1 VPRAAGYFAF
11 ISYSHR
17 DSSCAAWLH
26 KALETYR
33 VPRRLVGQGTNAG
46 AIPAR
51 LLPIFRDRDEL
62 ATATDLGRTVNDALA
77 RSANLIVICSPHAA
91 TSRWVNAEVLAF
103 KRLGRSERIFCLI
116 VDGEPNASTISG
128 REVEECLA
136 PALRYNLGADGELTR
151 EPTEPIA
158 ADLRAG
164 KDGRANA
171 KLKLIA
177 GMLDVGFDALK
188 RRELQRRNRRMAAV
202 TGLATAV
209 TIVTAILAVSAI
221 IARNDAQRHQRQA
234 EDLVGFMLGD
244 LGDKLGE
251 VHRLDIMQAV
261 DDKAMSYFS
270 SLPTKDVT
278 DASLAQRVTALEK
291 IGSVRMDQGQI
302 PLAIQTYQA
311 ASILA
316 SDLVHRAP
324 GELTRKA
331 AYADSLKWIGQAY
344 WYQGDLG
351 AALKN
356 FQQAS
361 AILQETAAA
370 SPGNAEF
377 AEKLGH
383 ARNDVG
389 HVLEARGDF
398 DAAKTEYEAVRAI
411 RQGLVDRQPGN
422 ASWQKNL
429 GDAYNNLGSLALEQ
443 GRLDQAIASY
453 RTDQH
458 VKAVL
463 VMNNP
468 GNHEVQEALVSST
481 AILGRTLA
489 LCGELEAAVSYLRQA
504 VYAAKQL
511 AAFDSKDA
519 NYQEYVGLYSQ
530 QLGGLL
536 RQIGQTEAANTA
548 DAEAIQVLG
557 ALVGKD
563 GSSHYDWV
571 RELAQTRL
579 EAARLKLHSG
589 ETGAAGEL
597 AETASQATMD
607 LLARNP
613 ADRRLALL
621 AAQTFTVL
629 GEIAARTG
637 NTESARRW
645 WEQARGVI
653 DPALQVG
660 DDPNFLAAAS
670 TASIL
675 LDELDVAR
683 PLVVRLEAMGY
694 RTPDFEAVL
703 ASKRYDYI
711 INASVS
717 QRIAEKLQ

>member
-1 VPRAAGYFAF
+1 LSNTDTLS
-11 ISYSHR
+11 SYCDGCSR
-17 DSSCAAWLH
+17 GAQCADQRER
-26 KALETYR
+26 ALETYR
-33 VPRRLVGQGTNAG
+33 VPRRLVGQSTTAG
-46 AIPAR
+46 GIPPR

-62 ATATDLGRTVNDALA
+62 ASATDLGRTVNEALA
-77 RSANLIVICSPHAA
+77 RSANLIVICSAHAA

-116 VDGEPNASTISG
+116 VDGEPNASTIAG
-128 REVEECLA
+128 REAEECFV
-136 PALRYNLGADGELTR
+136 PALRYKLDADGELTR

-221 IARNDAQRHQRQA
+221 IARNDAQRHQKQA

-251 VHRLDIMQAV
+251 VHRLDIMQTV
-261 DDKAMSYFS
+261 GDKAMAYFS

-278 DASLAQRVTALEK
+278 DATLAQRVTALEK
-291 IGSVRMDQGQI
+291 IGSVRVDQGQL

-316 SDLVHRAP
+316 RDLVHRAP
-324 GELTRKA
+324 GDLPRKA
-331 AYADSLKWIGQAY
+331 AYADSLKWVGQAY

-351 AALKN
+351 GALKN
-356 FQQAS
+356 FQQAT

-370 SPGNAEF
+370 SPDNAEF

-383 ARNDVG
+383 ARNNVG
-389 HVLEARGDF
+389 HALEARGDF
-398 DAAKTEYEAVRAI
+398 DAAKREYEAVRAI
-411 RQGLVDRQPGN
+411 RQALVNRQLGN
-422 ASWQKNL
+422 ARWQQDL
-429 GDAYNNLGSLALEQ
+429 GNAYNNLGALALEE
-443 GRLDQAIASY
+443 GHLDQAIASY
-453 RTDQH
+453 RADQRI
-458 VKAVL
+458 AAAL
-463 VMNNP
+463 VVHNP
-468 GNHEVQEALVSST
+468 GNHDVQELLVSSN

-489 LCGELEAAVSYLRQA
+489 LCGELEAGVSYLRQA
-504 VYAAKQL
+504 VDGAKQL
-511 AAFDSKDA
+511 VAFDSNDA
-519 NYQEYVGLYSQ
+519 DYQEYVGLYSQ

-536 RQIGQTEAANTA
+536 RQRGQTEAASAA
-548 DAEAIQVLG
+548 DAEAMQMLG

-563 GSSHYDWV
+563 GSNSDWV
-571 RELAQTRL
+571 RELAQSRL
-579 EAARLKLHSG
+579 EDARLKLHLG
-589 ETGAAGEL
+589 ETGAAQEL
-597 AETASQATMD
+597 AEMSSKATSD
-607 LLARNP
+607 LLAGSP
-613 ADRRLALL
+613 ADRRLILL
-621 AAQTFTVL
+621 AAQAYTVR
-629 GEIAARTG
+629 GEIAAKTG
-637 NTESARRW
+637 NAKSARKL

-653 DPALQVG
+653 DPVLQVG
-660 DDPNFLAAAS
+660 DDPNFLAASS

-683 PLVVRLEAMGY
+683 PLIVRLEAIGY
-694 RTPDFEAVL
+694 RTPDFDSLL
-703 ASKRYDYI
+703 ASKRYDYVV
-711 INASVS
+711 NAKVS
-717 QRIAEKLQ
+717 QRIAETLQ